1 MTIPNDLDPQI
12 QEMLKLMADLNIPK
26 IQDLE
31 PEAARMLVEAMADKR
46 RESYPSPEVADVVDT
61 TTGPDAGDIP
71 IRIYRA
77 SADGVQPG
85 LVFFHGGGHV
95 ISSLNGHDTMARFM
109 CRTTG
114 CTVVSIDYRMGPEDP
129 FPAAV
134 EDAYQAAVWVASEA
148 ETLQIDPMR
157 IALTGDSAGGNLAT
171 VVALMARDAGQEF
184 FSAQVLVYPVTDYRG
199 GRSSHERYGVGYGI
213 LEDETVS
220 WFRDH
225 YLARA
230 EDVED
235 WRCSPLLASS
245 LAGLPPAL
253 VITAEC
259 DVLKDE
265 GVAYYERLKADGVA
279 AEYIDYPGMIHGFF
293 GYLGQTDMAEQAH
306 QDVAAY
312 LQRLWK

>member
-1 MTIPNDLDPQI
+1 MSIPTDVDPQI
-12 QEMLKLMADLNIPK
+12 QTMLQLMADLKIPK
-26 IQDLE
+26 VQDLD
-31 PEAARMLVEAMADKR
+31 PTAARSLVEAMADKR
-46 RESYPSPEVADVVDT
+46 RESYPSPEVADVTDT
-61 TTGPDAGDIP
+61 STGPDGGNIP

-77 SADGVQPG
+77 SLDGPQPA

-109 CRTTG
+109 CLTTG
-114 CTVVSIDYRMGPEDP
+114 CTVISVDYRMGPEHP

-134 EDAYQAAVWVASEA
+134 EDAYQAAIWVAENAEA
-148 ETLQIDPMR
+148 LRVDPAR
-157 IALTGDSAGGNLAT
+157 IGLTGDSAGGNLAT
-171 VVALMARDAGQEF
+171 VVALLARDAGQDLF
-184 FSAQVLVYPVTDYRG
+184 AVQVLVYPVTDYRG
-199 GRSSHERYGVGYGI
+199 GRSSHEQYGVGYGI
-213 LEDETVS
+213 LENDTVV

-225 YLARA
+225 YLAKP

-235 WRCSPLLASS
+235 WRCSPLLAAS

-265 GVAYYERLKADGVA
+265 GVAYFERLKVDGVA

-293 GYLGQTDMAEQAH
+293 GYLGQADMAEQAH
-306 QDVAAY
+306 KDVAAY
-312 LQRLWK
+312 LTRLWG